1 MPWFLIFMSTDS
13 ETRKLIFILKFIS
26 ASDDKNFY
34 LFEKK
39 KKRKKKVPLMT
50 RSTMKR
56 MRKIISASD
65 DKNRYLI

>member
-1 MPWFLIFMSTDS
+1 MPWFLIFISTDS

-39 KKRKKKVPLMT
+39 EKGEKK
-50 RSTMKR
+50 
-56 MRKIISASD
+56 SASD
-65 DKNRYLI
+65 DKIYHEKNEENHQCL